1 MAPRFLLQTIGLTV
15 CVLAHFFIFQTKFS
29 ACTGYRLEDRPREN
43 HREALDH
50 TDRRKTQHVFRY
62 GIVTQK

>member
-1 MAPRFLLQTIGLTV
+1 MAPRFLLQTIGLTIY
-15 CVLAHFFIFQTKFS
+15 VLVHFFIFQTKFA
-29 ACTGYRLEDRPREN
+29 ACTGYRLEEGPRKN

-50 TDRRKTQHVFRY
+50 TDRRKAEHVFRC